1 MHLPAD
7 WKRLQ
12 EESMKQIQGAIVAV
26 VTPFLDGKVDEQG
39 LVDLIEF
46 HIENGTHGIVPCGT
60 TGESA
65 TLDFDEHKRVIELTV
80 KTVAGRVP
88 VIAGTGANNTR
99 EAIELTES
107 AKASGADAVLS
118 VAPYYNKPSQE
129 GIYQHF
135 KAIVESV
142 DIPMILYNV
151 PGRTVVNMLPATVA
165 RLAKLPNVIGIKEA
179 TGNLNQVSE
188 VIRVCP
194 DDFIV
199 LSGDDFTAMPTVL
212 IGGKGVISV
221 VSNVEPRKM
230 ASLME
235 ASLAGDLAKARE
247 LHYHLFPLMGAMF
260 SYPSPAPAKKALELM
275 GRIRSSEVRLPLC
288 AMDESSQ
295 DALRSAMVLT
305 GLI

>member
-1 MHLPAD
+1 
-7 WKRLQ
+7 
-12 EESMKQIQGAIVAV
+12 MKNIQGAIVAV
-26 VTPFLDGKVDEQG
+26 VTPFIHGKVDEQG

-46 HIENGTHGIVPCGT
+46 HIANGTHGIVPCGT

-80 KTVAGRVP
+80 QTVAGRVP

-107 AKASGADAVLS
+107 AKVSGADAVLS

-135 KAIVESV
+135 KAIAQSV
-142 DIPMILYNV
+142 DIPMVLYNV
-151 PGRTVVNMLPATVA
+151 PSRTVANMLPATVA
-165 RLAKLPNVIGIKEA
+165 RLSALPNVIGIKEA

-230 ASLME
+230 ADLME
-235 ASLAGDLAKARE
+235 ASLAGDLVKARE

-260 SYPSPAPAKKALELM
+260 CYPSPAPAKKALELM
-275 GRIRSSEVRLPLC
+275 GKIVSSEVRLPMC
-288 AMDESSQ
+288 AMDEGS
-295 DALRSAMVLT
+295 LEILKTAMGQT
-305 GLI
+305 GLL